1 MSSKSRIAISELKNE
16 LTSREG
22 VKRFHLLGLY
32 NAQKGY
38 KDAKTLRKPSKLP
51 IPFPTQDEE
60 VTEETMEQPHTTEP
74 LMNSKSNAFVA
85 EDRFE
90 NQLRDI
96 MDQNEQAMKT

>member
-38 KDAKTLRKPSKLP
+38 KQATTLRKPSKSP
-51 IPFPTQDEE
+51 TPFPTQDEE
-60 VTEETMEQPHTTEP
+60 ATEETVEQPNNTTTPHTTEP
-74 LMNSKSNAFVA
+74 SLVGA
-85 EDRFE
+85 DRFE
-90 NQLRDI
+90 NQLKEI

>member
-38 KDAKTLRKPSKLP
+38 KDATTLRKPSKSP
-51 IPFPTQDEE
+51 TPFPTQDEE
-60 VTEETMEQPHTTEP
+60 VTEETFEQPHTTESA
-74 LMNSKSNAFVA
+74 LAA
-85 EDRFE
+85 ADRFE
-90 NQLRDI
+90 NQLKEI

>member
-38 KDAKTLRKPSKLP
+38 KDAKTLRKPSKSP
-51 IPFPTQDEE
+51 IPFLTQDEE

-74 LMNSKSNAFVA
+74 LMNGKAFVA
-85 EDRFE
+85 DDRFE

>member
-38 KDAKTLRKPSKLP
+38 KQATTHRKPSKSPTL
-51 IPFPTQDEE
+51 FPTQDEE
-60 VTEETMEQPHTTEP
+60 VTEETVEQPHTTQP
-74 LMNSKSNAFVA
+74 TVVA

-90 NQLRDI
+90 HQLKEI
-96 MDQNEQAMKT
+96 MDQNEQAMKM

>member
-38 KDAKTLRKPSKLP
+38 KEATTLRKPSKSPTLL
-51 IPFPTQDEE
+51 PTQDEE
-60 VTEETMEQPHTTEP
+60 VTEERVEEPQTTEP
-74 LMNSKSNAFVA
+74 ILVE

-90 NQLRDI
+90 NQLKDI
-96 MDQNEQAMKT
+96 MDQQEHAMQT

>member
-38 KDAKTLRKPSKLP
+38 KDAKTLRKPSKSP
-51 IPFPTQDEE
+51 IPFPPQDEE
-60 VTEETMEQPHTTEP
+60 VTEETTEQPHTTEP
-74 LMNSKSNAFVA
+74 AVVV

>member
-38 KDAKTLRKPSKLP
+38 KDAKTLRKPSKSP
-51 IPFPTQDEE
+51 IPFQTQDEE
-60 VTEETMEQPHTTEP
+60 ATEETMEQPHTTEP
-74 LMNSKSNAFVA
+74 AIVA
-85 EDRFE
+85 EERFE
-90 NQLRDI
+90 HQLRDI